1 MLIPAC
7 GMWCIQGTVTT
18 QTDSGEISPQFA
30 TFYLHP
36 ECNAGS
42 KEAAIAVATSILNPT
57 EDGNIMP
64 NVSAHLVTVGALNEW
79 SSEELLKMD
88 PDAGKL
94 F

>member
-18 QTDSGEISPQFA
+18 QTDNGEISPQFA

-57 EDGNIMP
+57 GDPNIIP
-64 NVSAHLVTVGALNEW
+64 NVSAHLVSVGALNVWIED
-79 SSEELLKMD
+79 ELTEMD
-88 PDAGKL
+88 PDWKNPL
-94 F
+94 